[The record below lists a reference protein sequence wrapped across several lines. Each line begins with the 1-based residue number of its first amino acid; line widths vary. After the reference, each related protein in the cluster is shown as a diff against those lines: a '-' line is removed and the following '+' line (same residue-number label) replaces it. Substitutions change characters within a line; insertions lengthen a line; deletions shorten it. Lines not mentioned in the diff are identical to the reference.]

1 MMTWRLSVCYT
12 FEEWVLIVIAVKR
25 MKKQK
30 NGYLKLLKLVLF
42 EYIITIFDVWCL
54 EIEK

>member
-42 EYIITIFDVWCL
+42 EYIITIFDV
-54 EIEK
+54 